1 MIVASAEAGLHQQQR
16 QKRQHQSEL
25 SCVTIA
31 LKAELVQKA
40 EAALPLEPFEP
51 AAPVAA
57 AEPLEPEVDPVAAAA
72 ELAAG
77 TAVDS
82 DANRSSDSVKVTQFD
97 NKRYGRCRAWSC
109 WGRETQGVGCR
120 S

>member
-1 MIVASAEAGLHQQQR
+1 MQE
-16 QKRQHQSEL
+16 
-25 SCVTIA
+25 
-31 LKAELVQKA
+31 A

-77 TAVDS
+77 TVGS
-82 DANRSSDSVKVTQFD
+82 DANRSSDLKITQFD

-109 WGRETQGVGCR
+109 WGREIQGVGCR